1 MILAGNVC
9 EAEALVGRL
18 ALSLIVE
25 DLKVGI
31 YQLEHFLSCFLIDF
45 SPIYNKAI
53 FIKKFK
59 DSDQPRF
66 NFKN

>member
-9 EAEALVGRL
+9 EAEALAGRL

-53 FIKKFK
+53 FSEERIMYIELKIHAC
-59 DSDQPRF
+59 
-66 NFKN
+66 